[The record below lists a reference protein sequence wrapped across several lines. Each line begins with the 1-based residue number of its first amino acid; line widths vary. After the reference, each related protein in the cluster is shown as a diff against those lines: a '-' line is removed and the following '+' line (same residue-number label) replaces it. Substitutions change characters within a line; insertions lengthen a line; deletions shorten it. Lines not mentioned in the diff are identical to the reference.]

1 MPIHLPSLRC
11 LPDFVVGIPVISA
24 AFRRT
29 FVIPRARFQENEMPG
44 PSFIV
49 NPSPKNSLH
58 TQSTLIYDHQVDKP
72 TRNGSLAPAILGV
85 AGLLAFIGSSSA
97 WIRVSFIQ
105 IRGLDYWFGFI
116 TAISASVIV
125 AAGIINFK
133 KSLVSPKWHKNWV
146 IYSLLSSIVSI
157 TTLIAVANRV
167 DQIGEEITKKAELP
181 ESFVGGLLLGVL
193 GRVIGKATNSVA
205 EFIKPKLAE
214 GFYITLVSFVLAA
227 AVSMFLLYR
236 DAKRKSGIQ
245 LDH

>member
-1 MPIHLPSLRC
+1 M
-11 LPDFVVGIPVISA
+11 
-24 AFRRT
+24 
-29 FVIPRARFQENEMPG
+29 
-44 PSFIV
+44 
-49 NPSPKNSLH
+49 
-58 TQSTLIYDHQVDKP
+58 DKP

-116 TAISASVIV
+116 TAISASVII

-181 ESFVGGLLLGVL
+181 ESFVGDCVSNAMHFGLIKTPQKGSNGGLISQKALKKLKQV
-193 GRVIGKATNSVA
+193 GKH
-205 EFIKPKLAE
+205 
-214 GFYITLVSFVLAA
+214 
-227 AVSMFLLYR
+227 
-236 DAKRKSGIQ
+236 KS
-245 LDH
+245 

>member
-1 MPIHLPSLRC
+1 M
-11 LPDFVVGIPVISA
+11 PVIFA

-29 FVIPRARFQENEMPG
+29 LVIPSARFQENEMPG

-49 NPSPKNSLH
+49 NPQKDNFLH
-58 TQSTLIYDHQVDKP
+58 LESTGLYDHHVDKP

-116 TAISASVIV
+116 TAISASVIF

-133 KSLVSPKWHKNWV
+133 KSLATPKWRKNWV

-214 GFYITLVSFVLAA
+214 GFYITLASFIVATLI
-227 AVSMFLLYR
+227 SIRILFN
-236 DAKRKSGIQ
+236 DSKSKP
-245 LDH
+245 LD

>member
-1 MPIHLPSLRC
+1 MKCQDLVSLST
-11 LPDFVVGIPVISA
+11 PP
-24 AFRRT
+24 
-29 FVIPRARFQENEMPG
+29 PEN
-44 PSFIV
+44 
-49 NPSPKNSLH
+49 NSLH
-58 TQSTLIYDHQVDKP
+58 LESTAIYDHDVDKP
-72 TRNGSLAPAILGV
+72 TKTELFAQANLGV

-116 TAISASVIV
+116 TAISASVII

-133 KSLVSPKWHKNWV
+133 KSLATPKWRKNWV

-214 GFYITLVSFVLAA
+214 GFYITLASFVLAA
-227 AVSMFLLYR
+227 AASMFLLYR
-236 DAKRKSGIQ
+236 DAKRKNGIQ
-245 LDH
+245 IRHLQS

>member
-1 MPIHLPSLRC
+1 MKCQDLVSLPTS
-11 LPDFVVGIPVISA
+11 
-24 AFRRT
+24 
-29 FVIPRARFQENEMPG
+29 
-44 PSFIV
+44 
-49 NPSPKNSLH
+49 SPKDNSIH
-58 TQSTLIYDHQVDKP
+58 PESTGLYDHHVDKP
-72 TRNGSLAPAILGV
+72 TRNGSLAPAILSV

-116 TAISASVIV
+116 TAISASVII

-133 KSLVSPKWHKNWV
+133 KSLVSPKWKKNWV

-167 DQIGEEITKKAELP
+167 DQIGEEISKKAELP
-181 ESFVGGLLLGVL
+181 DSFVGGLLLGVL

-214 GFYITLVSFVLAA
+214 GFYITLASFVLAA
-227 AVSMFLLYR
+227 ATSMFLLYR
-236 DAKRKSGIQ
+236 DSKRKNGIRINHQ
-245 LDH
+245 QS

>member
-1 MPIHLPSLRC
+1 MEEMGKNQKLAPSLLC
-11 LPDFVVGIPVISA
+11 
-24 AFRRT
+24 T
-29 FVIPRARFQENEMPG
+29 
-44 PSFIV
+44 
-49 NPSPKNSLH
+49 
-58 TQSTLIYDHQVDKP
+58 
-72 TRNGSLAPAILGV
+72 
-85 AGLLAFIGSSSA
+85 AGLFAFIGSSSA

-133 KSLVSPKWHKNWV
+133 KSLATPKWRKNWV

-214 GFYITLVSFVLAA
+214 GFYITLASFVLAA
-227 AVSMFLLYR
+227 ASSMFLLYR
-236 DAKRKSGIQ
+236 ESKQKNGIQ
-245 LDH
+245 LDN

>member
-1 MPIHLPSLRC
+1 M
-11 LPDFVVGIPVISA
+11 
-24 AFRRT
+24 
-29 FVIPRARFQENEMPG
+29 
-44 PSFIV
+44 
-49 NPSPKNSLH
+49 
-58 TQSTLIYDHQVDKP
+58 DKP
-72 TRNGSLAPAILGV
+72 PRNGSLAPAILGV

-116 TAISASVIV
+116 TAISASVII

-133 KSLVSPKWHKNWV
+133 KSLVSPKWKKNWV

-214 GFYITLVSFVLAA
+214 GFYITLASFVLASA
-227 AVSMFLLYR
+227 TSMFLLYR

>member
-1 MPIHLPSLRC
+1 MRCQDLASLPT
-11 LPDFVVGIPVISA
+11 PP
-24 AFRRT
+24 
-29 FVIPRARFQENEMPG
+29 
-44 PSFIV
+44 
-49 NPSPKNSLH
+49 PKNSLRP
-58 TQSTLIYDHQVDKP
+58 QSTVIYDHHVDKP

-116 TAISASVIV
+116 AAISASVII
-125 AAGIINFK
+125 ASGIINFK
-133 KSLVSPKWHKNWV
+133 KSLVSPKWQKNWI

-181 ESFVGGLLLGVL
+181 DSFVGGLLLGVL

-214 GFYITLVSFVLAA
+214 GFYITLASFILAA
-227 AVSMFLLYR
+227 AASMFLLYR
-236 DAKRKSGIQ
+236 DAKRKNRIQ

>member
-1 MPIHLPSLRC
+1 M
-11 LPDFVVGIPVISA
+11 
-24 AFRRT
+24 
-29 FVIPRARFQENEMPG
+29 
-44 PSFIV
+44 
-49 NPSPKNSLH
+49 
-58 TQSTLIYDHQVDKP
+58 DKP

-116 TAISASVIV
+116 TAISASVIF

-133 KSLVSPKWHKNWV
+133 KSLATPKWRKNWV

-214 GFYITLVSFVLAA
+214 GFYIILASFILAA
-227 AVSMFLLYR
+227 AASMFLLYR
-236 DAKRKSGIQ
+236 ESKQKNGIQ
-245 LDH
+245 IRHLQS

>member
-1 MPIHLPSLRC
+1 MEEMAKNQKLAPSLLC
-11 LPDFVVGIPVISA
+11 A
-24 AFRRT
+24 
-29 FVIPRARFQENEMPG
+29 
-44 PSFIV
+44 
-49 NPSPKNSLH
+49 
-58 TQSTLIYDHQVDKP
+58 
-72 TRNGSLAPAILGV
+72 
-85 AGLLAFIGSSSA
+85 AGLFAFIGSSSA

-116 TAISASVIV
+116 TAISASVIF

-133 KSLVSPKWHKNWV
+133 KSLVSPKWQKNWA

-157 TTLIAVANRV
+157 TTLIVVANRV

-214 GFYITLVSFVLAA
+214 GFYITLASFIVATLI
-227 AVSMFLLYR
+227 SIRILFN
-236 DAKRKSGIQ
+236 DSKSKP
-245 LDH
+245 LD